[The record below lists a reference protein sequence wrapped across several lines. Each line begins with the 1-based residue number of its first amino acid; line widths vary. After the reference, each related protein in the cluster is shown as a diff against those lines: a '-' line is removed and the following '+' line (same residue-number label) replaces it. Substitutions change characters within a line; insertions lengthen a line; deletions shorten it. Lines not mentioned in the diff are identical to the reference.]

1 MILVEP
7 ISNEFGLSL
16 LDSFIVWGKRF
27 LKREKKRKEKKRKEQ
42 NRTEKKTPNILSKHT
57 IQYCIEQN
65 EFQCEM

>member
-27 LKREKKRKEKKRKEQ
+27 LKRKKKRKEQ